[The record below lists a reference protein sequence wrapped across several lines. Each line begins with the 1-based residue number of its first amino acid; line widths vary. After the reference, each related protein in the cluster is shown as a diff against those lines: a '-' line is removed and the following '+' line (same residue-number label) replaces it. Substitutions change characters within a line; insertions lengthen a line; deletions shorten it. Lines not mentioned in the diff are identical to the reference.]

1 MSANQE
7 LQVIFTLNNKAFNK
21 DLTKTQKSIGS
32 FNESIK
38 GIASN
43 LAAAFGTRELIKFGI
58 ESSKLAGKVDGVK
71 MAFDKLG
78 SADLQSLRQATSGT
92 VTDLELMQKT
102 NIASKLGLDVSKLA
116 GLFQFAAKTAQETGQ
131 SVDYLVGS
139 IVTGIGR
146 KSAMILD
153 NLGISAIQL
162 KEALNGVAME
172 SASVAQITEAVEK
185 IALKSMGS
193 MSGLAETTEIKTD
206 RLSASWQRLSNS
218 FGQKSQ
224 GSYNKVLDFLTLAID
239 KVERLYKSTSDII
252 NETASNTSAGLVGSI
267 LGSSASDADKIIQ
280 FENAIQKYKFLVDEA
295 EKTFASASS
304 KVDKWDR
311 LNPFDTEDEKAFN
324 KAQEEYSKLNNTLTL
339 LNKAKK
345 EFKGTGEAVNA
356 ISENEQK
363 VLEKL
368 AQQLTINASAYGINT
383 NQVGLLEGNVSALET
398 ALIALRSLGVS
409 PLNEEYKAL
418 NATLETS
425 RSLLSSQNVA
435 PLNPTLNAPQK
446 LGTGLPTKPE
456 NLEGVKTF
464 NGELANTDN
473 ILKQIGFTW
482 DNVGLQFVQGFTNI
496 LESGSFTFKSLI
508 VDLTRMIGKMV
519 AALAIQTALASLFD
533 PSAAGRTMST
543 MAAVGLAAGGLA
555 LGGIPQLAEGGIA
568 TSPTL
573 AMIGEGRESE
583 AVLPLS
589 KLDNMMNNGGGGGYI
604 ADVRLSG
611 QDFLIGLRRAEQ
623 FRGRTSS

>member
-78 SADLQSLRQATSGT
+78 SVDLQSLRQATSGT

-146 KSAMILD
+146 KSPLILD

-418 NATLETS
+418 NDTLETS

-464 NGELANTDN
+464 NNELANTDN

-482 DNVGLQFVQGFTNI
+482 ENVGMQFTQGFTNI

>member
-78 SADLQSLRQATSGT
+78 SVDLQSLRQATSGT

-418 NATLETS
+418 NDTLETS

-482 DNVGLQFVQGFTNI
+482 ENVGMQFTQGFTNI

>member
-363 VLEKL
+363 VLDKL

-418 NATLETS
+418 NDTLETS

-482 DNVGLQFVQGFTNI
+482 ENVGMQFTQGFTNI

>member
-1 MSANQE
+1 
-7 LQVIFTLNNKAFNK
+7 
-21 DLTKTQKSIGS
+21 
-32 FNESIK
+32 
-38 GIASN
+38 
-43 LAAAFGTRELIKFGI
+43 
-58 ESSKLAGKVDGVK
+58 
-71 MAFDKLG
+71 
-78 SADLQSLRQATSGT
+78 
-92 VTDLELMQKT
+92 MQKT

-324 KAQEEYSKLNNTLTL
+324 KAQEEYSTLNNTLTL

-418 NATLETS
+418 NDTLETS

-435 PLNPTLNAPQK
+435 PLNPTLNAPDK
-446 LGTGLPTKPE
+446 LIKDGKTAALAQYP
-456 NLEGVKTF
+456 LEGAKNF

-482 DNVGLQFVQGFTNI
+482 ENVGMQFTQGFTNI

>member
-78 SADLQSLRQATSGT
+78 SVDLQSLRQATSGT

-363 VLEKL
+363 VLDKL
-368 AQQLTINASAYGINT
+368 AQQLKINESAYGINT
-383 NQVGLLEGNVSALET
+383 NQVGL
-398 ALIALRSLGVS
+398 I
-409 PLNEEYKAL
+409 
-418 NATLETS
+418 
-425 RSLLSSQNVA
+425 
-435 PLNPTLNAPQK
+435 
-446 LGTGLPTKPE
+446 
-456 NLEGVKTF
+456 
-464 NGELANTDN
+464 
-473 ILKQIGFTW
+473 
-482 DNVGLQFVQGFTNI
+482 
-496 LESGSFTFKSLI
+496 
-508 VDLTRMIGKMV
+508 
-519 AALAIQTALASLFD
+519 
-533 PSAAGRTMST
+533 
-543 MAAVGLAAGGLA
+543 
-555 LGGIPQLAEGGIA
+555 
-568 TSPTL
+568 
-573 AMIGEGRESE
+573 
-583 AVLPLS
+583 
-589 KLDNMMNNGGGGGYI
+589 
-604 ADVRLSG
+604 
-611 QDFLIGLRRAEQ
+611 
-623 FRGRTSS
+623 RG

>member
-418 NATLETS
+418 NDTLETS

-464 NGELANTDN
+464 NNELANTDN

-482 DNVGLQFVQGFTNI
+482 ENVGMQFTQGFTNI

>member
-418 NATLETS
+418 NDTLETS

-482 DNVGLQFVQGFTNI
+482 ENVGMQFTQGFTNI

>member
-78 SADLQSLRQATSGT
+78 SVDLQSLRQATSGT

-418 NATLETS
+418 NDTLETS

-464 NGELANTDN
+464 NNELANTDN

-482 DNVGLQFVQGFTNI
+482 ENVGMQFTQGFTNI

>member
-1 MSANQE
+1 MAANQE

-78 SADLQSLRQATSGT
+78 SVDLQSLRQATSGT

-146 KSAMILD
+146 KSPLILD

-418 NATLETS
+418 NDTLETS
-425 RSLLSSQNVA
+425 KSLLSSQNVA

-464 NGELANTDN
+464 NNELANTDN

-482 DNVGLQFVQGFTNI
+482 DNVGMQFTQGFTNI

>member
-78 SADLQSLRQATSGT
+78 SVDLQSLRQATSGT

-146 KSAMILD
+146 KSPLILD

-418 NATLETS
+418 NDTLETS

-464 NGELANTDN
+464 NNELANTDN

-482 DNVGLQFVQGFTNI
+482 ENVGMQFTQGFTNI

-555 LGGIPQLAEGGIA
+555 LGSIPQLAEGGIA